1 MFTDEQ
7 REAIRAAMLAEASA
21 EPEPVPVVVTNHP
34 EEAPEPDLTP
44 ALVAI
49 AQAVQGV
56 SGEAIATAVNAAAK
70 EIKNANARNVTA
82 AAQMIVDAIKAIP
95 KAEAGEAVDIA
106 PITTAIDRNTAA
118 LERLAKVMA
127 TPKTLIFDEMDP
139 TKPVGVKMQRAN

>member
-21 EPEPVPVVVTNHP
+21 EPDPIPVVVTNHP

-44 ALVAI
+44 ALAAI

-95 KAEAGEAVDIA
+95 KAETGDAVDIA